1 MKTHSAKPSELER
14 KWFVIDAQDV
24 VLGRLA
30 SKVAHMLRGKH
41 KPVFTPNLDTGDFI
55 VVVNADKIRVTGK
68 KEDAKLYYTY
78 TGYYG
83 HEHSIALGKQ
93 RDEHP
98 DRMITRA
105 VRGMLPKGPLGR
117 QMLGKLRVY
126 GGAAH
131 PHIAQKPET
140 LKI

>member
-1 MKTHSAKPSELER
+1 MKTQSAKPAELER
-14 KWFVIDAQDV
+14 KWFVIDAEDA

-55 VVVNADKIRVTGK
+55 VVVNADKVKVTGK
-68 KEDAKLYYTY
+68 KEEEKIYWRY
-78 TGYYG
+78 TGFYG
-83 HEHSIALGKQ
+83 HEKSTKLGRQ
-93 RDEHP
+93 RSEHP
-98 DRMITRA
+98 DRMITIA

-117 QMLGKLRVY
+117 QMLRKLRVY

-131 PHIAQKPET
+131 PHTAQQPE
-140 LKI
+140 KISV